1 MKTYPHKVILAAT
14 GLLLL
19 PLTSQAATIAY
30 YNFATN
36 ASVTTTGA
44 NNTATTV
51 TGAGWTGS
59 SPNNGRSS
67 GVGPDGNAGHYFGRG
82 PKDTAATSYIQFG
95 VTATNF
101 TTLDLSSLSFD
112 YWMGGIRTQEPA
124 SASFTFEV
132 RSSLDSYVAA
142 IPGTYSLN
150 PILKAQSGDFHTASF
165 DLTDSSF
172 QDLSTITFRLYVTGN
187 VAANTD
193 NIARFDDIQLQ
204 VIPEPTAALLG
215 SLGLLAL
222 LRRRRA

>member
-1 MKTYPHKVILAAT
+1 MKTYPWKVILAAT

-19 PLTSQAATIAY
+19 PLTSHAAITIAY
-30 YNFATN
+30 YDFATN
-36 ASVTTTGA
+36 TSVTTTGA

-51 TGAGWTGS
+51 TGANWTGS
-59 SPNNGRSS
+59 APNNGRST
-67 GVGPDGNAGHYFGRG
+67 GNGPDGNAGHYFGRG

-112 YWMGGIRTQEPA
+112 YWTA
-124 SASFTFEV
+124 SIATTGTPSFTFEV
-132 RSSLDSYVAA
+132 RSSLDTYAAA

-150 PILKAQSGDFHTASF
+150 PIIKVNDGQFQTASF
-165 DLTDSSF
+165 DLTGSSF
-172 QDLSTITFRLYVTGN
+172 QDLATITFRLYVTGSA
-187 VAANTD
+187 AANTND
-193 NIARFDDIQLQ
+193 IVRFDDIQLQ
-204 VIPEPTAALLG
+204 VIPEPTTALLG